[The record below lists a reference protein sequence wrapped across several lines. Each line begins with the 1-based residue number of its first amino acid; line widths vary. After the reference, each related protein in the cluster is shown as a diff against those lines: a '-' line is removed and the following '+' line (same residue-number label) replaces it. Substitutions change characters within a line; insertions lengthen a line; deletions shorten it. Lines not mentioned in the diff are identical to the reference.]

1 MSRVSRHWLWLL
13 LLVPMALGLWRV
25 RFDVEVLNLLPGESP
40 VVQGLKLYQQHFAN
54 ARELIVTVS
63 APDAAQ
69 AESSARDIAL
79 ALRARPDLVADASW
93 TPPWQERPEQAAELM
108 AYLWLNQPPALFATL
123 THRLSGTNLAHT
135 LNESREALATSLS
148 PDDLALRGYDPLGL
162 MRLPESATP
171 AAPGFGSGHEYFA
184 SADGTF
190 RVLFVEAA
198 MDLTSYKTCTKW
210 LQAVT
215 GIVESART
223 NSVGGTN
230 TVVRYTGRPAF
241 VAEIGGGMER
251 DLTGPSAGTLAVIA
265 LLFYFT
271 HRRWRPLLW
280 LVILLVAIL
289 GGTLAL
295 GGLFY
300 GTLSVVSLGFASILL
315 GLAEDFG
322 IVLYQESR
330 SHPHL
335 SLREIRRE
343 AAPGIWWSTLTTA
356 GAFLLLN
363 LSGLP
368 GLGQLGTLV
377 AIGVGLAAVVM
388 LSAYLP
394 PLLDSSRSRRE
405 EAPINAERGTRNAE
419 SERRRHSA
427 FRVPRSAIR
436 DGLIVLAGLALL
448 WFKPP
453 TFDASPDALRPRHSR
468 AYAALDELKARLNRT
483 QEPLWVV
490 FAGRDP
496 TDVARQIERV
506 EPILRDAAANQRI
519 AGYTLPGALWPQAS
533 HQASNR
539 PAAAALAARR
549 DVLQR
554 AILDAGFTSHS
565 TTIAANLLRAWEQ
578 AGSATNVFWPT
589 NANSRWVLEKL
600 TARTT
605 NQWLAIGLVYPP
617 AGGTAA
623 WFDPLVMLGEQLRQ
637 VDVRLSGWELL
648 GPSVSLLVKRDLQL
662 VLGPILLLV
671 LVTLWLAF
679 RNWCDVFWSL
689 ATLAFSTLALHGVM
703 ALAGWTWNMMNV
715 MALPLLLGMGV
726 DFSIHI
732 QLALR
737 RHHGD
742 RALVRRSVGRALL
755 LAGSTTVAGFASLT
769 FASNAGIAGLGKIC
783 ATGIVCAMLTAVYLL
798 PTWWR
803 MTSAKTDESA
813 A

>member
-54 ARELIVTVS
+54 ARELIVTLS

-79 ALRARPDLVADASW
+79 ALRTRPDLVADASW
-93 TPPWQERPEQAAELM
+93 TPPWLEHPDQAAELV
-108 AYLWLNQPPALFATL
+108 AYLWLNQPPALFAELANRLGGANL
-123 THRLSGTNLAHT
+123 TNT
-135 LNESREALATSLS
+135 LNESRDALATSLS

-162 MRLPESATP
+162 MRLPESATASAP
-171 AAPGFGSGHEYFA
+171 AFGSGNEYFA

-190 RVLFVEAA
+190 RVVFVEAA
-198 MDLTSYKTCTKW
+198 ADLTSYKSCVKW
-210 LQAVT
+210 LDAVT
-215 GIVESART
+215 TVVETART
-223 NSVGGTN
+223 KSGGGTN
-230 TVVRYTGRPAF
+230 VVVHYTGRPAF

-251 DLTGPSAGTLAVIA
+251 DLAGPSAGTLAVIA

-280 LVILLVAIL
+280 LIVLLVAIL
-289 GGTLAL
+289 GGTLAM

-322 IVLYQESR
+322 IVLYQESQ

-377 AIGVGLAAVVM
+377 AIGVALAAVVM
-388 LSAYLP
+388 LNAYLP
-394 PLLDSSRSRRE
+394 PLVR
-405 EAPINAERGTRNAE
+405 AERHYPSPGSSGRE
-419 SERRRHSA
+419 SAQFSSNEDQSRITSA
-427 FRVPRSAIR
+427 ATASTW
-436 DGLIVLAGLALL
+436 LATALLALASLSLL
-448 WFKPP
+448 WLKPP
-453 TFDASPDALRPRHSR
+453 QFDASPDALRPRNSR
-468 AYAALDELKARLNRT
+468 AYAALDELKARLNRM
-483 QEPLWVV
+483 QEPVWVV
-490 FAGRDP
+490 FEGSTEAEVAKQLDHAEPLLQRAVSNQWVAGF
-496 TDVARQIERV
+496 
-506 EPILRDAAANQRI
+506 
-519 AGYTLPGALWPQAS
+519 TLPTTLWPHAQNQSA
-533 HQASNR
+533 NR
-539 PAAAALAARR
+539 AAAAERAAQR
-549 DVLQR
+549 DAIRQ
-554 AILDAGFTSHS
+554 AILAAGFTTNS
-565 TTIAANLLRAWEQ
+565 TFIAANMLRVWEQ
-578 AGSATNVFWPT
+578 AASRDGIFWPT

-605 NQWLAIGLVYPP
+605 NEWLAIGLVYLP
-617 AGGTAA
+617 AGGAA
-623 WFDPLVMLGEQLRQ
+623 KSFDELTTLGDQLTREGA
-637 VDVRLSGWELL
+637 RLSGWELL
-648 GPSVSLLVKRDLQL
+648 GPSVSLLVKRDLKL
-662 VLGPILLLV
+662 VLGPIALLV

-679 RNWCDVFWSL
+679 RNSRDVLWSL
-689 ATLAFSTLALHGVM
+689 ATLLFSALMLHLIM
-703 ALAGWTWNMMNV
+703 TLAGWTWNMMNL

-742 RALVRRSVGRALL
+742 TMLVRRSVGRALL
-755 LAGSTTVAGFASLT
+755 LAGSTTVAGFASLA

-783 ATGIVCAMLTAVYLL
+783 AAGIICAMLTAVYLL
-798 PTWWR
+798 PAWWR
-803 MTSAKTDESA
+803 TTSTKKTALEK
-813 A
+813 